1 MKRSAQPYD
10 YNCPKSG
17 SPVHA
22 GCKVNIN
29 FINSCTTVQQEMK
42 NRINGQKD
50 GRWSDPHNNGTYA
63 VISEEL
69 ELFQLSRTTGDG
81 KYTDLINFVFGAVD
95 NTQCNVFACS
105 ESQVFSIADYGTNY
119 CNIQD
124 LYCDQEGCNPFY
136 KLSYD
141 EEVAKCTES
150 DASVCTAS
158 A

>member
-1 MKRSAQPYD
+1 
-10 YNCPKSG
+10 
-17 SPVHA
+17 
-22 GCKVNIN
+22 
-29 FINSCTTVQQEMK
+29 MK

-50 GRWSDPHNNGTYA
+50 GRWIDPHNNGTYA
-63 VISEEL
+63 IISEEL
-69 ELFQLSRTTGDG
+69 ELFQISRTTGDG

-105 ESQVFSIADYGTNY
+105 ESQVFSISDYGTNY
-119 CNIQD
+119 CNIAD
-124 LYCDQEGCNPFY
+124 LYCDSPACNPFY

-150 DASVCTAS
+150 NPAVCTAS